1 MREALSDRRLS
12 ELIGLIYDC
21 ALDPV
26 KWVEAMEAIG
36 HAFHSDAL
44 ILTLSDLKEG
54 RALIDHSMGW
64 TPEWRL
70 RRDQHLPE
78 VNACL
83 TDWFSTDPS
92 LDEPFVASRH
102 LSRDYIARSPYVQE
116 VLSPLGFTD
125 VMHLFLMRTSER
137 LSELVVM
144 HHERFGTA
152 TEYEI
157 RLSALL
163 LPHLRRA
170 VAISS
175 LLEAKEIEKDRLMD
189 TLDLVDVGVILA
201 AEDCSIVH
209 SNSMA
214 AKTMRKRTT
223 LVDDRGTL
231 AATNP
236 SATRELRKAIRSAGR
251 DRTSLG
257 DAGVAV
263 RVGTDS
269 SSSVSAH
276 VLPLKP
282 CDARNGSFSRAVAAV
297 FIGKPPQWQA
307 AAEAVSSEFSLTEA
321 EKRLLVTLLSGNP
334 LAEAAR
340 SLGVSANTAKS
351 HLSNIFSKT
360 GVHRQSELPR
370 LAMQVVSS
378 SPRMSRYGD
387 NC

>member
-1 MREALSDRRLS
+1 MAESMSDRQLS

-21 ALDPV
+21 ALDPS
-26 KWVEAMEAIG
+26 KWVETMEVIG

-83 TDWFSTDPS
+83 TDWFSSDPS

-125 VMHLFLMRTSER
+125 VMHLFLMRTPER
-137 LSELVVM
+137 ISELVVM
-144 HHERFGTA
+144 HHERFGIA
-152 TEYEI
+152 TEHEI
-157 RLSALL
+157 RLSGLL

-170 VAISS
+170 VIISG
-175 LLEAKEIEKDRLMD
+175 LLETRGIEKDRLVD

-201 AEDCSIVH
+201 AEDGSIVH
-209 SNSMA
+209 ANRMA
-214 AKTMRKRTT
+214 AKTMKQGAT
-223 LVDDRGTL
+223 LVDDRGTV

-236 SATRELRKAIRSAGR
+236 SATRELRKAIQAAGR

-263 RVGTDS
+263 RVGRDGL
-269 SSSVSAH
+269 SSVSAH

-282 CDARNGSFSRAVAAV
+282 CDTQNGRVSRAVAAV
-297 FIGKPPQWQA
+297 FIGKPPRWHA
-307 AAEAVSSEFSLTEA
+307 AADAVSSEFSLTEA
-321 EKRLLVTLLSGNP
+321 EKRLLVSLLSGSP

-340 SLGVSANTAKS
+340 ALGVSVNTAKS

-378 SPRMSRYGD
+378 NPHIGRYGD
-387 NC
+387 NR